1 MTNLWGPIPLALLY
15 DLRVRGLSWADR
27 GVLHH
32 LHLVAS
38 TSEDRQTIP
47 LPQRPGET
55 SLAAWRRALGDD
67 GAEAVGRLVQAGLLE
82 TTPAGLRTALQTAA
96 APSRSAEAPNPQ
108 PRPAT
113 PASGPVE
120 RLRALFSKHNLKTAD
135 DRTAWLRTEHGRKTL
150 DRLELTEAEA
160 LGVVA
165 RTGAAGGRF
174 GSNRAAVTDGGNPP
188 ADGDNRNRRTAVT
201 TAVTSL
207 PSHTLPSERNAERK
221 GENSAR
227 AAVTDGGNRN
237 PPTAVTPDDNPAA
250 VTDPFGALQELAAP
264 VADLFGG
271 GEVDASTLLI
281 RMGVTGTEA
290 RAMAAALAKPSAW
303 WPDRKSAPVRATLS
317 ALLGFRTEEGY
328 EARALTALVAHV
340 RAGAAKPAPSRPAEA
355 PPPRLAPPST
365 PDPAK
370 VAAARALLAPA
381 RAALAA
387 ATAPA
392 PEVPCA

>member
-1 MTNLWGPIPLALLY
+1 MNLWGPIPLALLY

-47 LPQRPGET
+47 LPPRPGEA
-55 SLAAWRRALGDD
+55 SLAAWRRALGED

-82 TTPAGLRTALQTAA
+82 TTPAGLRTALQTATA
-96 APSRSAEAPNPQ
+96 SPRSADAPDAP
-108 PRPAT
+108 PRPAS

-120 RLRALFSKHNLKTAD
+120 RLRALFSKHKLQTAD
-135 DRTAWLRTEHGRKTL
+135 ARTAWLRTEHGRKTL
-150 DRLELTEAEA
+150 DRLGLTEAEA
-160 LGVVA
+160 LSVVA
-165 RTGAAGGRF
+165 RTGATGGRF
-174 GSNRAAVTDGGNPP
+174 GVNPAAVTAAVTTEVTTGN
-188 ADGDNRNRRTAVT
+188 GYRRAAVT

-207 PSHTLPSERNAERK
+207 PSHTLPSEKDSERE

-227 AAVTDGGNRN
+227 AAVTDGDNRN
-237 PPTAVTPDDNPAA
+237 PLTAVTHGGNPAA

-271 GEVDASTLLI
+271 GEVDASALLV
-281 RMGVTGTEA
+281 RMGVTGAEA
-290 RAMAAALAKPSAW
+290 HAMAVALAKPSAW
-303 WPDRKSAPVRATLS
+303 WPDRKSAPARATLS

-328 EARALTALVAHV
+328 EARAMTALVAHV
-340 RAGAAKPAPSRPAEA
+340 RAGATRHAHAAPTADR
-355 PPPRLAPPST
+355 PPPSLTPARA

-370 VAAARALLAPA
+370 VAAV

-387 ATAPA
+387 ARIVAPA
-392 PEVPCA
+392 TETPHV